1 MSRGRVL
8 DESGMSFDEMRKSR
22 GTSREDA
29 MTVLFFLRDVWTMKR
44 SEKADPWWILMKDR
58 MFRYNYQQPQDL
70 HINNDAD
77 K

>member
-1 MSRGRVL
+1 MMGEFL
-8 DESGMSFDEMRKSR
+8 DETRKSR

-29 MTVLFFLRDVWTMKR
+29 MTVLFLLRDVWTMKR
-44 SEKADPWWILMKDR
+44 SEKSDPWWILMEER

>member
-1 MSRGRVL
+1 
-8 DESGMSFDEMRKSR
+8 
-22 GTSREDA
+22 
-29 MTVLFFLRDVWTMKR
+29 MTVLFLLRDVWTMKR
-44 SEKADPWWILMKDR
+44 NEKADPWWILMEDR